1 MILCLFFT
9 RNASL
14 ETWIDSGLFEREKLL
29 YHKHLNNGN
38 FSKIYWLT
46 YGSKDKKISKELI
59 KMGEL
64 HSSIKVCQMP
74 SFFNIPKTGSWFY
87 SFLMPIIHWKVLRK
101 VDYLKT
107 NQMDGGWSAVL
118 AKWIYKKPLI
128 ARTGYTQSIFL
139 KRSGKNRLILWLSSL
154 VESVVYR
161 FCDIA
166 IVASYQDKEYLL
178 DKYRLM
184 DDKVTVIP
192 NYIDITKFHPL
203 DSKKYVD
210 RLIFVGRLNKQKNLF
225 GLIDAVSKA
234 NVILDIF
241 GDGELKEKLKLYAI
255 ENSVTVNFMGIVPNS
270 ELPQTLNHYRYFIIP
285 SFYEGMPKALL
296 EAMACGLVCI
306 GTDVSGIN
314 EVIDDNINGFLSKG
328 VDAMSIYDSIVLA
341 TESNYEKL
349 NTISESAFKL
359 IKKDYSL
366 EAIVSIEK
374 ETFYAQG

>member
-1 MILCLFFT
+1 V
-9 RNASL
+9 SL
-14 ETWIDSGLFEREKLL
+14 ETWIDIGLFEREKLL

-38 FSKIYWLT
+38 FSKVYWLT
-46 YGSKDKKISKELI
+46 YGSKDKKLSRELI
-59 KMGEL
+59 KRGEL
-64 HSSIKVCQMP
+64 HSSIEVCQMP
-74 SFFNIPKTGSWFY
+74 YFFNIPKMGSWFY
-87 SFLMPIIHWKVLRK
+87 SFLMPIIHWKALRK

-118 AKWIYKKPLI
+118 AKWIYKKTLI

-166 IVASYQDKEYLL
+166 IVASYQDKKYLL

-225 GLIDAVSKA
+225 RLIDAVSKA

-241 GDGELKEKLKLYAI
+241 GDGELKEKLKLYAV

-341 TESNYEKL
+341 TESNHEKL

-366 EAIVSIEK
+366 EAIVLIEK

>member
-9 RNASL
+9 RNVSL
-14 ETWIDSGLFEREKLL
+14 ETWVDSGLFEREKLL

-59 KMGEL
+59 KKGEL

-74 SFFNIPKTGSWFY
+74 YFFNIPKIGSWLY
-87 SFLMPIIHWKVLRK
+87 SFLIPIIHWKVLRK
-101 VDYLKT
+101 VNYLKT
-107 NQMDGGWSAVL
+107 NQMDGSWSAVL

-154 VESVVYR
+154 TESVVYR

-166 IVASYQDKEYLL
+166 IVASYQDKKYLL

-184 DDKVTVIP
+184 NDKITVVP

-234 NVILDIF
+234 NVVLDIF
-241 GDGELKEKLKLYAI
+241 GDGELKEQLKLYAI

-314 EVIDDNINGFLSKG
+314 EVIDDSINGFLSKG

-341 TESNYEKL
+341 TESNHEKL

>member
-9 RNASL
+9 RNVSL
-14 ETWIDSGLFEREKLL
+14 ETWIDIGLFEREKLL

-38 FSKIYWLT
+38 FSKVYWLT
-46 YGSKDKKISKELI
+46 YGSKDKKLSRELI
-59 KMGEL
+59 KRGEL
-64 HSSIKVCQMP
+64 HSSIEVCQMP
-74 SFFNIPKTGSWFY
+74 YFFNIPKMGSWFY
-87 SFLMPIIHWKVLRK
+87 SFLMPIIHWKALRK

-118 AKWIYKKPLI
+118 AKWIYKKTLI

-166 IVASYQDKEYLL
+166 IVASYQDKKYLL

-225 GLIDAVSKA
+225 RLIDAVSKA

-241 GDGELKEKLKLYAI
+241 GDGELKEKLKLYAV

-341 TESNYEKL
+341 TESNHEKL

-366 EAIVSIEK
+366 EAIVLIEK

>member
-9 RNASL
+9 RNVSL
-14 ETWIDSGLFEREKLL
+14 ETWADSGLFEREKLL

-59 KMGEL
+59 KRGEL

-74 SFFNIPKTGSWFY
+74 YFFNIPKIGSWLY
-87 SFLMPIIHWKVLRK
+87 SFLIPIIHWKVLCK
-101 VDYLKT
+101 VNYLKT
-107 NQMDGGWSAVL
+107 NQMDGSWSAVL

-154 VESVVYR
+154 VESIVYR

-166 IVASYQDKEYLL
+166 IVASYQDKKYLL

-184 DDKVTVIP
+184 NDKITVVP

-306 GTDVSGIN
+306 GTDVPGIN

-341 TESNYEKL
+341 TESNHEKL

>member
-9 RNASL
+9 RNVSL
-14 ETWIDSGLFEREKLL
+14 EAWVDSGLFEREKLL

-38 FSKIYWLT
+38 FGKIYWLT
-46 YGSKDKKISKELI
+46 YGSKDKKISRELI
-59 KMGEL
+59 KKGGL

-74 SFFNIPKTGSWFY
+74 YFFNIPKIGSWLY
-87 SFLMPIIHWKVLRK
+87 SFLMPIIHWRVLRK
-101 VDYLKT
+101 VDCLKT
-107 NQMDGGWSAVL
+107 NQMDGSWSAIL

-154 VESVVYR
+154 VESIVYR
-161 FCDIA
+161 LCDVA
-166 IVASYQDKEYLL
+166 IVASYQDKNYLL
-178 DKYRLM
+178 DKYRLTN
-184 DDKVTVIP
+184 DKIAVVP

-203 DSKKYVD
+203 DSKKYTN

-225 GLIDAVSKA
+225 GLIDAASKA

-255 ENSVTVNFMGIVPNS
+255 ENSVTVNFMEIVPNS
-270 ELPQTLNHYRYFIIP
+270 ELPKTLNYYRYFIIS

-314 EVIDDNINGFLSKG
+314 EVIDNNINGFLSKG
-328 VDAMSIYDSIVLA
+328 VDAMSISDSIVLA
-341 TESNYEKL
+341 MESNHEKL

-359 IKKDYSL
+359 IEKDYSL

-374 ETFYAQG
+374 EVFYAQG

>member
-9 RNASL
+9 RNVSL
-14 ETWIDSGLFEREKLL
+14 EIWMDSGLFEREKLL

-38 FSKIYWLT
+38 FNKIYWLT

-59 KMGEL
+59 KRGEL

-74 SFFNIPKTGSWFY
+74 YFFNIPKIGSWLY
-87 SFLMPIIHWKVLRK
+87 SFLIPIIHWKVLRK
-101 VDYLKT
+101 VNYLKT
-107 NQMDGGWSAVL
+107 NQMDGSWSAVL

-154 VESVVYR
+154 VESIVYR

-166 IVASYQDKEYLL
+166 IVASYQDKKYLL

-184 DDKVTVIP
+184 NDKITVVP

-234 NVILDIF
+234 NVVLDIF

-341 TESNYEKL
+341 TESNHEKL

>member
-9 RNASL
+9 RNVSL
-14 ETWIDSGLFEREKLL
+14 EIWMDSGLFEREKLL

-59 KMGEL
+59 KRGEL

-74 SFFNIPKTGSWFY
+74 YFFNIPKIGSWLY
-87 SFLMPIIHWKVLRK
+87 SFLIPIIHWKVLRK
-101 VDYLKT
+101 VNYLKT
-107 NQMDGGWSAVL
+107 NQMDGSWSAVL

-154 VESVVYR
+154 TESVVYR

-166 IVASYQDKEYLL
+166 IVASYQDKKYLL
-178 DKYRLM
+178 DKYRLV
-184 DDKVTVIP
+184 DDKITVVP

-314 EVIDDNINGFLSKG
+314 EVIDDSINGFLSKG

-341 TESNYEKL
+341 TESNHEKL

>member
-9 RNASL
+9 RNVSL
-14 ETWIDSGLFEREKLL
+14 ETWADSGLFEREKLL

-59 KMGEL
+59 KRGEL

-74 SFFNIPKTGSWFY
+74 YFFNIPKIGSWLY
-87 SFLMPIIHWKVLRK
+87 SFLIPIIHWKVLCK
-101 VDYLKT
+101 VNYLKT
-107 NQMDGGWSAVL
+107 NQMDGSWSAVL

-154 VESVVYR
+154 VESIVYR

-166 IVASYQDKEYLL
+166 IVASYQDKKYLL

-184 DDKVTVIP
+184 DDKITVVP

-234 NVILDIF
+234 NLILDIF

-306 GTDVSGIN
+306 GTDVPGIN

-341 TESNYEKL
+341 TESNHEKL
-349 NTISESAFKL
+349 NTISESASKL